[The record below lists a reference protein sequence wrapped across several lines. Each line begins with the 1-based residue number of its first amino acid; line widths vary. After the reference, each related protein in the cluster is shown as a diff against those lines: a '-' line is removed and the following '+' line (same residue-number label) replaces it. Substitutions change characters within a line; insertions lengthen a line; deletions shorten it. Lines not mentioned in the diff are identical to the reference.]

1 MLKNNDAWKNFIS
14 GSWTDEIDVRDFI
27 QKNYMP
33 YEGNEEF
40 LAGPTDKTKT
50 LFEKASALMKEE
62 LYKGVLDVDTKHI
75 SGIDSFEP
83 GYLDKEN
90 EIIVGFQTDAP
101 LKRMMNPYG
110 GIRMVEQ
117 SLEAYGFEM
126 TDELNDVFNKYR
138 KTHNQGV
145 FDVYTPE
152 MKSARSAGLITG
164 LPDAYG
170 RGRIIGDFRRVALY
184 GIDFLIE
191 KKEEEYRSITLPMSE
206 DSIRTREEIKTQ
218 IRALKAMKT
227 MASKYGID
235 IAHPAVNA
243 KEAVQAVYFG
253 YLAGVKENNGA
264 AMSLGRVSTFL
275 DIFIQRDLNLGL
287 ITEIQAQEIIDQ
299 FVLKLR
305 MVRHLRT
312 PEYNELFAGDPNWVT
327 EALGGMGLDGRTLVS
342 KTTFRF
348 MNTLTNLSSAPE
360 PNMTVLWSNNLPEG
374 FKKYCSKMSIE
385 TSAIQYENDDVMKL
399 IYGDDY
405 GIACCV
411 SAMRLGK
418 DMQFFGARC
427 NLAKSLLM
435 SINGGID
442 EKSRVKVIEKID
454 KINTD
459 TLDYNEVIMKYKKV
473 LTYVAELYVNTM
485 NVIHYMHDKYA
496 YESGLMALH
505 DYDVRRLMAFG
516 VAGLSI
522 VADSLSAIK
531 YAKVMPVYD
540 QDGIAVDFNIEG
552 EFPMYGNDDDNVDL
566 IAEEILEFFSNELKK
581 HKTYRNAKHT
591 LSVLTITS
599 NVVYGKK
606 TGATPDG
613 RKSGEPFAPGANPM
627 NGRDKSGILAS
638 LNSVAKLKYKEVCED
653 GISNTF
659 TVIPDTLGKLNR
671 HRIDNLANILDGYFA
686 QEAHHINV
694 NVLNR
699 DTLYDAMKN
708 PDKYPNLTIR
718 VSGYAVNFNRLTKD
732 QQLDVIS
739 RTFHQRF

>member
-1 MLKNNDAWKNFIS
+1 MKEAWKNFKT
-14 GSWTDEIDVRDFI
+14 GNWTEEIDVRDFI
-27 QKNYMP
+27 QKNYNP
-33 YEGNEEF
+33 YEGDEEF
-40 LAGPTDKTKT
+40 LCGPTEKTRS
-50 LFEKASALMKEE
+50 LFEKASKLMKEE
-62 LYKGVLDVDTKHI
+62 LEKGVLDIDTQHI
-75 SGIDSFEP
+75 SGIDNFEP

-117 SLEAYGFEM
+117 SLEAYGYEASE
-126 TDELNDVFNKYR
+126 ELLDVFHKYR

-152 MKSARSAGLITG
+152 IKAARSVGLLTG

-170 RGRIIGDFRRVALY
+170 RGRIIGDFRRIALY
-184 GIDFLIE
+184 GIDFLIV
-191 KKEEEYRSITLPMSE
+191 KKEEEYKSVTLPMSE
-206 DSIRTREEIKTQ
+206 ENIRAREEIKEQ
-218 IRALKAMKT
+218 VRALKAMKS
-227 MASKYGID
+227 MAAKYGID
-235 IAHPAVNA
+235 ISKPSENA
-243 KEAVQAVYFG
+243 KQAIQAVYFG

-264 AMSLGRVSTFL
+264 AMSLGRISTFL
-275 DIFIQRDLNLGL
+275 DIYVERDLKSGIL
-287 ITEIQAQEIIDQ
+287 TEKEAQEIIDQ

-327 EALGGMGLDGRTLVS
+327 EALGGMGIDGRTLVS
-342 KTTFRF
+342 KTSFRF
-348 MNTLTNLSSAPE
+348 IHTLTNLSSAPE
-360 PNMTVLWSNNLPEG
+360 PNMTVLWSNSLPEG

-385 TSAIQYENDDVMKL
+385 TSAIQYENDDVMRPMH
-399 IYGDDY
+399 GDDY

-411 SAMRLGK
+411 SAMRIGK

-435 SINGGID
+435 AINGGED
-442 EKSRVKVIEKID
+442 EKKNVKVIENIE
-454 KINTD
+454 KINTEILQYD
-459 TLDYNEVIMKYKKV
+459 EVLDNYKKV
-473 LTYVAELYVNTM
+473 LEYVAELYVNTM
-485 NVIHYMHDKYA
+485 NIIHYMHDKYA
-496 YESGLMALH
+496 YEAGLMALH
-505 DYDVRRLMAFG
+505 DYNVGRLMAFG

-531 YAKVMPVYD
+531 YARVKPVRD
-540 QDGIAVDFNIEG
+540 ENGITVDFNIEG
-552 EFPMYGNDDDNVDL
+552 EFPMYGNDDDRVDN
-566 IAEEILEFFSNELKK
+566 IAEEVLEFFSKELKK
-581 HKTYRNAKHT
+581 HKTYRDAKHT

-638 LNSVAKLKYKEVCED
+638 LNSVAKLKYEEVCED

-659 TVIPDTLGKLNR
+659 TVVPETLGKLDR
-671 HRIDNLANILDGYFA
+671 HRIDNLANILDGYFV
-686 QEAHHINV
+686 QDAHHINV
-694 NVLNR
+694 NVMNR
-699 DTLYDAMKN
+699 DTLYDAMEN
-708 PDKYPNLTIR
+708 PEKYPNLTIR
-718 VSGYAVNFNRLTKD
+718 VSGYAVNFNRLTKE

-739 RTFHQRF
+739 RTFHDKM